1 MFQLFALALLA
12 SAASDSTQIQPH
24 GGMLRF
30 PDVSAT
36 QIVFVYADDLWLV
49 PREGGMATP
58 LASPPG
64 PEALPRFSPDGK
76 TIAFVG
82 NYDGNRDLYTIP
94 VAGGIPT
101 RVTYHPTGEVLCDW
115 TPDGKL
121 LFFDSGLA
129 GRNRQT
135 QMFTVS
141 PQGGLPEKLPVPY
154 GAFGAISPSGEWLAY
169 TPHTAD
175 NRTWKRYRGGMAT
188 DIWLFHLKNHTARR
202 VTTWEGTD
210 TQPMWQKDKLYYL
223 SDDGPSHKLNIW
235 TYDPSTEK
243 RRQVTSY
250 ADFDVKW
257 PAIGPGPKGSGE
269 IVFQHGAEL
278 VLLDLAT
285 EKGKKVDV
293 TIPGA
298 RPTLRPQAVDAA
310 KFIAGWSISPTGKRA
325 VVEARG
331 DVWTCPAK
339 EGSPRNLTRTSGSAE
354 RYPAWSPDG
363 KWIAYTSDASGEY
376 QLVVASADGK
386 GESRTLTKGDRS
398 WKANPT
404 WSPDSK
410 WIEYSDQTGTM
421 FLESFDGGDP
431 LVVDKDPY
439 AGDLLGQPSWS
450 HDSRWIAWARRDE
463 DASQNS
469 IWLYEV
475 ETKAK
480 HRVTSG
486 MFADGWPVFDRKG
499 DWLYFASSRSFN
511 PLYGELDL
519 SFVYADTQVLLGVPL
534 RADVKSPFLPKS
546 DEEEAKKED
555 AKKGEEK
562 AGEKKDGDKA
572 GPDKKDP
579 EKKDAD
585 KKDGDSKDG
594 GKQGADKKE
603 GEGKDG
609 EKGKEGEKGK
619 DEKPREKVEIALD
632 GFERRAVQLP
642 VDPGV
647 FGRIAVNDKGALVYV
662 RTPIQGSKEKPDI
675 KIFDP
680 AADEPEEKSV
690 AEGAGGFDISADGK
704 KLLVLKDG
712 AASIVDAAASEKG
725 GGKGGG
731 KDGKDGKVV
740 TAGMIS
746 WIDPRAEW
754 NQLFTDA
761 WRLERDWFYDPNMHK
776 VDWKKIGD
784 EYRAMLADCTTRQ
797 DVSYVIREMISELNV
812 GHAYYSG
819 GDVGEEPRL
828 SVGMLG
834 CDFALENGA
843 YKIARI
849 FEGGA
854 WDSDARG
861 PLSQPGVDVK
871 AGDYL
876 LAVNGAPVDPAK
888 DPWAAF
894 QGLAG
899 KTIRLTVSA
908 KPKPDADARDVVVKA
923 IDSET
928 DLRYRAWIEEH
939 RAYVEKKTGGKVG
952 YVYVPSTGLDGQSDL
967 VRQYFGQT
975 QKAALI
981 VDERWNSGG
990 QIPTRFI
997 ELLNR
1002 PITNYW
1008 ARRDARDWPWPPD
1021 AHQGPKCMLI
1031 NGLSGSG
1038 GDAFPA
1044 YFKMMGIGKTI
1055 GTRTWGGLV
1064 GLSGN
1069 PNLIDGAEVT
1079 VPTFGYYKKNG
1090 TWGVE
1095 GHGVDPDIE
1104 VIDDPSKMVEGPD
1117 REVKDPQLDAAIELM
1132 LGSIEKSPYAPPKR
1146 PAYPDKTGMG
1156 MVEADK

>member
-1 MFQLFALALLA
+1 MRHQSALALLLLASSA
-12 SAASDSTQIQPH
+12 SAQVQPH
-24 GGMLRF
+24 GGMLRY

-82 NYDGNRDLYTIP
+82 NYDGNRDIYTIP
-94 VAGGIPT
+94 VTGGVPT
-101 RVTYHPTGEVLCDW
+101 RVTYHPVGEVLSDW

-121 LFFDSGLA
+121 LFFDNGLA
-129 GRNRQT
+129 GRDREVEL
-135 QMFTVS
+135 FTVS

-188 DIWLFHLKNHTARR
+188 DIWLFHLKSHTARR

-210 TQPMWQKDKLYYL
+210 TAPMWQKDKLYYL

-235 TYDPSTEK
+235 TYDPSTDK
-243 RRQVTSY
+243 RRQVTTY

-257 PAIGPGPKGSGE
+257 PAIGPGPKGTGE
-269 IVFQHGAEL
+269 IVCQHGTDL
-278 VLLDLAT
+278 ILLDLAT
-285 EKGKKVDV
+285 EKAKKVEV

-298 RPTLRPQAVDAA
+298 RPTLRPKAVDAS
-310 KFIAGWSISPTGKRA
+310 KFINGWSISPTGKRA
-325 VVEARG
+325 VLEARG
-331 DVWTCPAK
+331 DIWTAPAK
-339 EGSPRNLTRTSGSAE
+339 EGSPRNLTRTSGAAE

-363 KWIAYTSDASGEY
+363 RSIAYTSDASGDY
-376 QLVVASADGK
+376 QLVVAPADGK
-386 GESRTLTKGDRS
+386 GEAKTLTKGEGS
-398 WKANPT
+398 WKANPC

-410 WIEYSDQTGTM
+410 WIAYSDQTGTY
-421 FLESFDGGDP
+421 FLESAEGGDP
-431 LVVDKDPY
+431 IVVDKDPY
-439 AGDLLGQPSWS
+439 AGDLLGPVSWS
-450 HDSRWIAWARRDE
+450 HDSRWFAWARRDE
-463 DASQNS
+463 DASQSS

-475 ETKAK
+475 EAKAK

-486 MFADGWPVFDRKG
+486 MFADGSPVFDRKG
-499 DWLYFASSRSFN
+499 DWLYFASSRSFQ
-511 PLYGELDL
+511 PMYGELDL
-519 SFVYADTQVLLGVPL
+519 SFVYAGTQVLLAVPL
-534 RADVKSPFLPKS
+534 RADVKSPLLPKS
-546 DEEEAKKED
+546 DEEEAKKPPAD
-555 AKKGEEK
+555 GKTD
-562 AGEKKDGDKA
+562 GEKKEGA
-572 GPDKKDP
+572 AA
-579 EKKDAD
+579 DAD
-585 KKDGDSKDG
+585 KKAGDEKAGDR
-594 GKQGADKKE
+594 DKK
-603 GEGKDG
+603 D
-609 EKGKEGEKGK
+609 
-619 DEKPREKVEIALD
+619 DKPREKVEILLD
-632 GFERRAVQLP
+632 GFEARAIQLP
-642 VDPGV
+642 VEHGV
-647 FGRIAVNDKGALVYV
+647 FGRLAVNDKGALVYS
-662 RTPIQGSKEKPDI
+662 RQPIQGSDDKPSI
-675 KIFDP
+675 KIYDP
-680 AADEPEEKSV
+680 FADEPEEKTV
-690 AEGAGGFDISADGK
+690 AEGTGGFEISADGK

-725 GGKGGG
+725 PPQGGG
-731 KDGKDGKVV
+731 KEGKDGKVV
-740 TAGMIS
+740 TAGMIA

-754 NQLFTDA
+754 QQLFTDA

-776 VDWKKIGD
+776 VDWNKIRQ
-784 EYRAMLADCTTRQ
+784 EYGAMLADCATRFE
-797 DVSYVIREMISELNV
+797 VSYIIREMISELNV

-819 GDVGEEPRL
+819 GDIGDEPKM

-834 CDFALENGA
+834 CDYAAESGA
-843 YKIARI
+843 YKISRI
-849 FEGGA
+849 YEGAA

-861 PLSQPGVDVK
+861 PLSQPGIDVK

-876 LAVNGAPVDPAK
+876 LAVNGAPVDVAK

-908 KPKPDADARDVVVKA
+908 KPTLDADARDVVVKA
-923 IDSET
+923 IESET
-928 DLRYRAWIEEH
+928 DLRYRAWIEQH

-967 VRQYFGQT
+967 VRQFFGQN

-981 VDERWNSGG
+981 IDERWNSGG

-1008 ARRDARDWPWPPD
+1008 ARRDAKDWPWPPD

-1044 YFKMMGIGKTI
+1044 YFKMMGIGKVI

-1104 VIDDPSKMVEGPD
+1104 VIDDPSKMVDGG
-1117 REVKDPQLDAAIELM
+1117 DPQLDAAIDLM
-1132 LGSIEKSPYAPPKR
+1132 LAEIEKHPYTAPKR
-1146 PAYPDKTGMG
+1146 PAYPDKSGMG